1 MSLLLLLEDFNV
13 LMLTACKF
21 IECHLNVGDNFEQ
34 LVIGSEKMTLMWRK
48 IKKCIFLHTA
58 KVTTVLLYFAVC
70 FRRIASAVAKRDNSV

>member
-34 LVIGSEKMTLMWRK
+34 LVIGSEKMTLMAQN
-48 IKKCIFLHTA
+48 KKTYIFT
-58 KVTTVLLYFAVC
+58 YG
-70 FRRIASAVAKRDNSV
+70 